1 MSKFIIEI
9 KLANGKTKQV
19 KVYVD
24 DKTAEVLYQCD
35 ARVRQIYLEEAY
47 KAQNRERTETR
58 KHISLET
65 AIENGHD
72 YITEDGSPLDKLLNV
87 EDSAALKFALD
98 KLTVR
103 QREVFLMVTLDKLT
117 LREVSRRLVINIR
130 AVHDFYYAAQKKL
143 KKFLQNYS
151 TKRQSRGL

>member
-9 KLANGKTKQV
+9 KLVNGKTKQV

-35 ARVRQIYLEEAY
+35 ARVRQIYLEEEY

-87 EDSAALKFALD
+87 EDRAALKFALD
-98 KLTVR
+98 KLT
-103 QREVFLMVTLDKLT
+103 DKQYRAFMLYVVEGLT
-117 LREVSRRLVINIR
+117 FEEIGLKMGMSWQCAQFHFNS
-130 AVHDFYYAAQKKL
+130 AQKKL
-143 KKFLQNYS
+143 KKF
-151 TKRQSRGL
+151 

>member
-72 YITEDGSPLDKLLNV
+72 YITKESSPLDKLLNV
-87 EDSAALKFALD
+87 EDRVALKFALD
-98 KLTVR
+98 KLTDKQYR
-103 QREVFLMVTLDKLT
+103 VFMLYVIDDLTFEEIGAKLGA
-117 LREVSRRLVINIR
+117 SWQGAQFHFN
-130 AVHDFYYAAQKKL
+130 AAQKKL
-143 KKFLQNYS
+143 KKFLKNY
-151 TKRQSRGL
+151 L